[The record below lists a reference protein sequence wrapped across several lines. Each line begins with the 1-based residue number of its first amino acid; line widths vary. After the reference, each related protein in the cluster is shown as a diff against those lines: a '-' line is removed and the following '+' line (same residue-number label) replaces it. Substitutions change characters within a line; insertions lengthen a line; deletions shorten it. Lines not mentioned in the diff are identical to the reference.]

1 MEVSGSRWDCAT
13 YLPSIAQGNQVV
25 DIDVAGSSP
34 GSAIVGA
41 EPASAR
47 SGAGRA
53 SNYIGA
59 VALEHCLAGVAGS
72 GLGDPVGEQ
81 VAGVAILWALSG
93 DGQARELGASLAC

>member
-1 MEVSGSRWDCAT
+1 MEVSDSRWDCAT
-13 YLPSIAQGNQVV
+13 YLPCIAQRNQVV

-34 GSAIVGA
+34 CSAVVGA

-59 VALEHCLAGVAGS
+59 VALEDCLAGVAGS
-72 GLGDPVGEQ
+72 GLGDPVGK
-81 VAGVAILWALSG
+81 
-93 DGQARELGASLAC
+93 